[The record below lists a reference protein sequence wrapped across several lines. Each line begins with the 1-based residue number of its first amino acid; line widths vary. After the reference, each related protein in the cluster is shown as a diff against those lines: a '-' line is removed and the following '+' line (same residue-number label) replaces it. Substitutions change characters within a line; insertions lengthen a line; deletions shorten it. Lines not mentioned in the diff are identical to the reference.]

1 MVAFPEAEPLAA
13 VKHNRYLKLSGGA
26 TWPIRS
32 GTVSFWFSSHAPDEG
47 DNRAGRGLAREGKR
61 VTTSTFAAFGLA
73 PTLLAALERTGFD
86 VPTPIQAQAIAPQM
100 AGRDILGVAQTGTGK
115 TAAFGLP
122 ILHQILAMPGR
133 PSPKTCRALILAPT
147 RELAVQIE
155 ASFRSY
161 AGGAPLTTLLILG
174 GLSRNN
180 QIRMM
185 GRGVDVVIATPGRLI
200 DLMDDRAIRLDET
213 RFVVLDEADRMLDMG
228 FIQPVR
234 RIVASLHP
242 RRQSAL
248 FSATMPPEV
257 AGLAESFL
265 RDPIRVAVAP
275 QATTIERIEQRVE
288 LVSTAEKRARLAA
301 ILKSPEV
308 KHTIVFART
317 KRGADRVAEN
327 LVKDGIA
334 AEVIH
339 GNKAQNARQRA
350 LNLFRAGQV
359 RVLVATDIVARGIDV
374 PGITHIINYD
384 LPDEPENYVHRIGR
398 TGRNGADGIA
408 ITLCAPDE
416 IKKLRAVEKAARLTL
431 LPPVAGEARA
441 PASGK
446 PSGKPAA
453 RLAQD
458 ARARARRPRRTQRA
472 A

>member
-1 MVAFPEAEPLAA
+1 MTEP
-13 VKHNRYLKLSGGA
+13 
-26 TWPIRS
+26 
-32 GTVSFWFSSHAPDEG
+32 
-47 DNRAGRGLAREGKR
+47 
-61 VTTSTFAAFGLA
+61 TFAGFGLN
-73 PTLLAALERTGFD
+73 PLLLAALTRTGFD
-86 VPTPIQAQAIAPQM
+86 TPTPIQAQSIAPQM

-133 PSPKTCRALILAPT
+133 PSPKACRALILAPT

-155 ASFRSY
+155 ASFRSF
-161 AGGAPLTTLLILG
+161 AGGARLTTLLILG

-180 QIRMM
+180 QIRIM

-200 DLMDDRAIRLDET
+200 DLMDDKAIRLDET

-228 FIQPVR
+228 FIKPVR
-234 RIVASLHP
+234 RIVAALHP

-257 AGLAESFL
+257 SELAESLL
-265 RDPIRVAVAP
+265 RDPVRVSVAP

-288 LVSTAEKRARLAA
+288 LLSTGEKRARLTE
-301 ILKSPEV
+301 IIKSPEV
-308 KHTIVFART
+308 TRTIVFART

-327 LVKDGIA
+327 LVKDGVA

-339 GNKAQNARQRA
+339 GNKAQNARQKA
-350 LNLFRAGQV
+350 LNMFRAGQV

-374 PGITHIINYD
+374 PGISHIVNYD
-384 LPDEPENYVHRIGR
+384 LPDEPESYVHRIGR
-398 TGRNGADGIA
+398 TGRNGAEGVA

-416 IKKLRAVEKAARLTL
+416 IKKLRAVEKVARLTL
-431 LPPVAGEARA
+431 LPPVAQGPRGAGPRPQGQAKPHGQPKPHAAAEGPRA
-441 PASGK
+441 
-446 PSGKPAA
+446 
-453 RLAQD
+453 D
-458 ARARARRPRRTQRA
+458 RARVRRPRRTQRA